1 MSAILDKSTG
11 LCLVLQQVDEV
22 RETVNHAV
30 VKPRPRR
37 RACDVMLLTARPPSR
52 SSSSPRPK
60 HLTPLTPASARK
72 NKNKRS
78 RPLAA
83 DEHSKQSA
91 VRTNQQREVWVR
103 SPSPA
108 VGSPAGQQR
117 SQDRSLSPGAGSL
130 DQRSRSPAAG
140 SLGQRSRSPAVGSLG
155 QRSRSPAVGS
165 LGQRSRSPA
174 AGSLGQRSRSPAA
187 GSLGQR
193 SMAAGQRSNNADGER
208 GSAMFT
214 RRSSSLSNVQT
225 QQTTH
230 VQHTYVIC
238 FLLFIIYYII
248 IQCSEWHGG
257 ATGRALN
264 LR

>member
-140 SLGQRSRSPAVGSLG
+140 SLD
-155 QRSRSPAVGS
+155 
-165 LGQRSRSPA
+165 QRSRSPA